1 MNDNENIKRK
11 NTPNKQPYKQNN
23 KTDNKQLH
31 TDKIKSQAVKSVP
44 VSLKVRKVHKDEIR
58 QPQNISSDEKVIDES
73 KDIKTEQKSTDTEN
87 KNSQYQPPVQQIPP
101 QNQPYQSYPPQY
113 QSNQQYQQYPPQY
126 QQNQPYQQYPQQYQ
140 QNQTNQ
146 KQSDENDLIQNKLK
160 RIIKKIISF
169 IVAHKKGIIALLS
182 IEAVWIIIILIVIIS
197 NNINTEQNKNT
208 TPSQSY
214 SYTNSISENSKNYNS
229 KKKYY
234 IDDKIVGNHISVTID
249 RVYTEQKYGQIY
261 VKVDCSIYNKSGGKW
276 TFWANDSFKLNNDG
290 VIESGFGL
298 DYNYTELSAGATI
311 KNTIQFMYS
320 ESANTDFDKMVLT
333 IDGIDVQVAHK
344 PVTYESSTQS
354 YSVTEQSV
362 SEPSVT
368 ENNSDD
374 VVSKNMYIDDNEN
387 FAFNIYSV
395 NIKNEEKHS
404 YQNDIVIVC
413 DIYNKTD
420 KPLSFNS
427 ADYFKMNNKGIM
439 ATATSESDN
448 TTISASSTLKANIL
462 FKYKVS
468 ANTEFEKMILTVG
481 TTEVPLASDIEDYD
495 YDEFCGTYSWE
506 GTTDYRM
513 IIEPLYDNYYSI
525 AFSSNYQISFYTMI
539 LNSDKTFE
547 IPQKDNNRTIYK
559 WTPDENNSI
568 AMYRK
573 DEYIAD
579 KELKG
584 LDGYYRKLRKKYV
597 HKKIE

>member
-11 NTPNKQPYKQNN
+11 NTSGTQPYKQHT
-23 KTDNKQLH
+23 KTDDKQLH
-31 TDKIKSQAVKSVP
+31 TDKIKNQATKSVP
-44 VSLKVRKVHKDEIR
+44 VRLKVKKVHKDEVS
-58 QPQNISSDEKVIDES
+58 QSENIPSDSKVIDES
-73 KDIKTEQKSTDTEN
+73 KDIKPEHKSTDTEN
-87 KNSQYQPPVQQIPP
+87 KNSQYQPPVQQTPP
-101 QNQPYQSYPPQY
+101 QNQPYQSYSPQY

-146 KQSDENDLIQNKLK
+146 KQSNENDSIQNKLK

-182 IEAVWIIIILIVIIS
+182 IEAVWIMIILIVIIS
-197 NNINTEQNKNT
+197 NNINTEQNTNKNTNTNTNT

-214 SYTNSISENSKNYNS
+214 SYTNSISENSKNHNS

-234 IDDKIVGNHISVTID
+234 IDDKIVGDHISVTID
-249 RVYTEQKYGQIY
+249 QVYTEQKYGQIY
-261 VKVDCSIYNKSGGKW
+261 VKVDCSIYNKSGGNW

-333 IDGIDVQVAHK
+333 IDGIDVQVANK
-344 PVTYESSTQS
+344 PVNYESSTQS

-387 FAFNIYSV
+387 FAFNIYTV
-395 NIKNEEKHS
+395 NIKSEEKHS
-404 YQNDIVIVC
+404 NYNNIEFAC

-448 TTISASSTLKANIL
+448 TTISAGSSLKANIL

-468 ANTEFEKMILTVG
+468 ANTEFDYMILTVS
-481 TTEVPLASDIEDYD
+481 TTEVPIISDIKNYT
-495 YDEFCGTYSWE
+495 YDEFCGTYYWD
-506 GTTDYRM
+506 GTTFHDGRM
-513 IIEPLYDNYYSI
+513 IISPLYDDYYNIVFVVDSWI
-525 AFSSNYQISFYTMI
+525 YFYTVKADA
-539 LNSDKTFE
+539 DKEFT
-547 IPQKDNNRTIYK
+547 IPQKGDNYYK
-559 WTPDENNSI
+559 WIPDEHMIGLYKN
-568 AMYRK
+568 K
-573 DEYIAD
+573 DD
-579 KELKG
+579 VNTKEP
-584 LDGYYRKLRKKYV
+584 DGYYRKIKKQYLQ
-597 HKKIE
+597 